1 VKEDVLD
8 LQFVLVVGV
17 AVAQVA
23 ELFCLV
29 ETPFKVFR
37 RNEIFGHLD
46 AVVDVADLE
55 EQYNI

>member
-23 ELFCLV
+23 ELFGLV
-29 ETPFKVFR
+29 EAPFKVFR

-46 AVVDVADLE
+46 AVVDVADLK
-55 EQYNI
+55 EQ